1 MEDLV
6 QVDSEADSEADSEV
20 DSEVDSEAEV
30 EPQEVGNALYFLRKN
45 KLIGTPLK
53 SYSDRILFSKK
64 RL

>member
-6 QVDSEADSEADSEV
+6 LADSVAASEAASEAALEV
-20 DSEVDSEAEV
+20 EV
-30 EPQEVGNALYFLRKN
+30 EPQEVGKALYFLRTN

>member
-1 MEDLV
+1 MEGRVLADSV
-6 QVDSEADSEADSEV
+6 VASEADLVVA
-20 DSEVDSEAEV
+20 SEAEA
-30 EPQEVGNALYFLRKN
+30 EPQVDGNTLYFLRIN